1 MSISLILSGVGAI
14 VAAIGIFMLVSRCL
28 RSPRGD
34 LIAWS
39 VALLGFLVSLVAQ
52 ALGHLIGF
60 SEASFRA
67 MEIGAQVIAPLA
79 LVVGLAEL
87 VARSVP
93 GRFAGRLFIP
103 ALAFI
108 ALVILGTDPLSGT
121 AFTKS
126 WPAPSVYYQLIP
138 NKLVEYGLA
147 PVSLIVAIILVAIA
161 AARARRE
168 AQWRA
173 ALPAAGAAGGAV
185 FLLVVLSLAP
195 ALANHVGL
203 NLPLTTLFALFCLL
217 AAGLTW
223 FAGVRV
229 DRVPVAVLRDG
240 AADYG
245 GARSRGAGRRGAAGA
260 HNGGAGYGRAGRG
273 GEVYDEDEDGAD
285 HDGWGHDRRDIEQ
298 TGDFESYD
306 DGSQGVYRGA
316 GLYRDEPAGVR
327 SGAVGGAGDDSGYGW
342 QGQGD
347 DYDSRELD
355 AVYGYDTGSQIGYE
369 TGSQDIGY
377 DTGTH
382 NGYDTEGGG
391 PALARTGDFVAAV
404 ADPAHAG
411 AQPGE
416 PDGFAAA
423 AGPAGSREA
432 TRAELFGQIAI
443 YTLIEDSVHEFD
455 RLTERVV
462 RKVRGSEPNTL
473 VYIVHA
479 VPSAPMQRILYE
491 VYRDR
496 GAYDWHQQQPYVT
509 EFEADRR
516 PYVLATNIIELGLQQ
531 AKVSPF
537 PSIADLFG
545 EPGYDTSGF
554 ERPDYTREYGSS
566 AGQNGTSRG
575 PGPR

>member
-1 MSISLILSGVGAI
+1 MSISLILSGLGAI
-14 VAAIGIFMLVSRCL
+14 MAAIGIGMLVSRC
-28 RSPRGD
+28 RRIPRGD

-39 VALLGFLVSLVAQ
+39 VALLGLLVSLVAQ
-52 ALGHLIGF
+52 AFGHLIGF
-60 SEASFRA
+60 GEISFRA

-79 LVVGLAEL
+79 LLVGLAEL

-103 ALAFI
+103 ALGFI

-126 WPAPSVYYQLIP
+126 WPAPAVYYQLIP

-161 AARARRE
+161 AVRARRE

-173 ALPAAGAAGGAV
+173 VFPAVAAAGVAV
-185 FLLVVLSLAP
+185 FALVLLGLAP
-195 ALANHVGL
+195 ALANHLGL
-203 NLPLTTLFALFCLL
+203 NLPLNTLFAFFCLL

-223 FAGVRV
+223 FAGVAV

-240 AADYG
+240 GADYR
-245 GARSRGAGRRGAAGA
+245 GAPSRGAGHRGANGA
-260 HNGGAGYGRAGRG
+260 RNGGAGYGRADRD
-273 GEVYDEDEDGAD
+273 GEGYDDQDEDGAD
-285 HDGWGHDRRDIEQ
+285 HDGWGHDRHRSGIEQ

-306 DGSQGVYRGA
+306 DGSQGVYRGG

-342 QGQGD
+342 QRQGD

-355 AVYGYDTGSQIGYE
+355 AVYGYDTGSQVGYE

-377 DTGTH
+377 DSGSH
-382 NGYDTEGGG
+382 IGYDTEGGG
-391 PALARTGDFVAAV
+391 PALARTGDFVAAAV
-404 ADPAHAG
+404 DPAHAG
-411 AQPGE
+411 PRPGE
-416 PDGFAAA
+416 PDGFAPA
-423 AGPAGSREA
+423 AGPAAGREG

-462 RKVRGSEPNTL
+462 RRVRGSEPNTL

-545 EPGYDTSGF
+545 EPGHDTSGF

-566 AGQNGTSRG
+566 AGQNGTSR
-575 PGPR
+575 